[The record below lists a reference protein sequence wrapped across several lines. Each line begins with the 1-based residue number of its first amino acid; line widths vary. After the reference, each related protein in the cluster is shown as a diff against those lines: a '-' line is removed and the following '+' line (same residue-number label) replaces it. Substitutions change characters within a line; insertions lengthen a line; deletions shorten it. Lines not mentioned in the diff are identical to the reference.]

1 MGQNRTIVNF
11 REFILSD
18 LNLKIKI
25 KKFYD
30 HYIEWR
36 LMKPIKKLAE
46 IRKRNGI
53 TATSSVNIL
62 AAENDLYMAKINNK
76 IIVKVGHKLDLGNL
90 PLNAEIAATSGQ
102 DHALWEIK

>member
-1 MGQNRTIVNF
+1 
-11 REFILSD
+11 
-18 LNLKIKI
+18 
-25 KKFYD
+25 
-30 HYIEWR
+30 
-36 LMKPIKKLAE
+36 MKPIKKLAE